1 MIERRSARR
10 FAKLL
15 PITFR
20 NSEKE
25 YKGVSLDFSSSG
37 LFILT
42 REPFRPGTSVKIGL
56 EVSDKEKI
64 YLSGVVVRSIK
75 TGDMNVKDGM
85 CIKLNEVPFI
95 YHKMLES
102 IEKTVPQLRTEEPCT

>member
-10 FAKLL
+10 IAKLL

-25 YKGVSLDFSSSG
+25 YRGVSLDFSSSG

-56 EVSDKEKI
+56 DISDNEKI
-64 YLSGVVVRSIK
+64 YLRGVVVRSIK
-75 TGDMNVKDGM
+75 TGDINIKDGM
-85 CIKLNEVPFI
+85 CIKLNEVPFV
-95 YHKMLES
+95 YHQMLES
-102 IEKTVPQLRTEEPCT
+102 IDKTVPLLRPEEPGT